1 MSLSKLDLNLSVSH
15 AWAYS
20 TVISIAIFFYVNAG
34 YYQIYPEAFSWLNTA
49 NLYLLGFLVISFG
62 IQEFSKAV
70 VGQIIKK
77 NIKPLVV
84 KVINLLARFLHLF
97 LMYVIA
103 ADFFLLN

>member
-1 MSLSKLDLNLSVSH
+1 MSLSKFDLHLSVSH

-49 NLYLLGFLVISFG
+49 NLYLLGFLVIGFS
-62 IQEFSKAV
+62 IQGFFKAV
-70 VGQIIKK
+70 VRQIIIR

-84 KVINLLARFLHLF
+84 KVINLLVRFLHLYV
-97 LMYVIA
+97 MYVIA